1 MSAIMKSRFC
11 VLGVPVDEID
21 MDDVISAIDT
31 SARQRTPMLIST
43 INANFLAN
51 SQTSQAFR
59 HSLIASDLCTVDGIG
74 MMIMCR
80 LLSSGQMPRVSGA
93 DMLDQLLRR
102 QASRL
107 GRPLRLFF
115 LGGLGTVAEQARHK
129 VNMAPS
135 TAICCVGALNPGFG
149 SLEDL
154 SRPEVI
160 RTINDANPD
169 FLVVALGAERGQA
182 WLMKNRSQLKAPIC
196 AHLGAALNFTAG
208 TIERA
213 PSHWRAMGLEWLW
226 RITKEVGL
234 IPRYW
239 RDGRIL
245 AGLLLTNVL
254 PMALTQLY
262 DRVRLRVRPDPLTVR
277 YDAGEDCTRIALAGS
292 AVGNAGVLLQSYF
305 AAALQDG
312 RPVRLDCSRLRAID
326 TRCIG
331 EVMRLRRDLE
341 SVGAGLVIDNASWGL
356 ELRLKL
362 DSVPWML

>member
-1 MSAIMKSRFC
+1 MSSIRKSRFC
-11 VLGVPVDEID
+11 VLGVPVDEFD

-51 SQTSQAFR
+51 SQKSQAFR
-59 HSLIASDLCTVDGIG
+59 HSLISSDLCTVDGIG

-80 LLSSGQMPRVSGA
+80 LLSSGHMPRVSGA
-93 DMLDQLLRR
+93 DMLDRLLRR

-115 LGGLGTVAEQARHK
+115 LGGIGRVAEQARHK

-149 SLEDL
+149 SLDEL
-154 SRPEVI
+154 SRPDVI
-160 RTINDANPD
+160 KTINDANPD

-182 WLMKNRSQLKAPIC
+182 WLMKNRRQLKVPVC

-213 PSHWRAMGLEWLW
+213 PVHWQALGLEWLW
-226 RITKEVGL
+226 RIRQEASL
-234 IPRYW
+234 LPRYW

-254 PMALTQLY
+254 PMALMQFY
-262 DRVRLRVRPDPLTVR
+262 DRLWLRIKPDPLTVS
-277 YDAGEDCTRIALAGS
+277 YKQGEDFTVITLAGS
-292 AVGNAGVLLQSYF
+292 AVGDAGAILQDHF
-305 AAALQDG
+305 AAALNAG
-312 RPVRLDCSRLRAID
+312 HPVRLDCNRLRTID
-326 TRCIG
+326 TRGIG

-341 SVGAGLVIDNASWGL
+341 SAGTRLVIDKASWGVV
-356 ELRLKL
+356 LRLNL
-362 DSVPWML
+362 DSVRWML